1 MLSSGARTAGP
12 SLRALNRDGCEV
24 ERRGT
29 ARGSRFELVRR
40 ALHALVATR
49 RYLSSDRAV
58 LRADH
63 STFSSI
69 DQTRA

>member
-1 MLSSGARTAGP
+1 V
-12 SLRALNRDGCEV
+12 CEV

-49 RYLSSDRAV
+49 RYFNSDRAV
-58 LRADH
+58 LRSDH
-63 STFSSI
+63 SAFSSI